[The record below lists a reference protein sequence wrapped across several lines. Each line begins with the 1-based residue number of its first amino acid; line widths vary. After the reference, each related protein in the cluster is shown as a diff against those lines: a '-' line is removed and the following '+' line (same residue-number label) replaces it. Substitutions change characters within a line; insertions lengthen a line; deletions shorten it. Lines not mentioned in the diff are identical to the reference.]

1 MPVCRGLMDI
11 VARVRAMLDA
21 MRRLDL
27 AELDIKIHAE
37 RIYLR
42 RSAPSGR
49 DPEAPAA
56 RRNLRSAGHVV
67 RSPIAGSYFATPR
80 PGAEPYVQI
89 GDDVVE
95 GQVVGLIEAMKVFNE
110 VTADRSGQVAG
121 ILVHSGD
128 TVATGQALIVLDAD
142 IRPERDPV

>member
-1 MPVCRGLMDI
+1 MDI
-11 VARVRAMLDA
+11 VARVRAMFNV

-27 AELDIKIHAE
+27 SELDIKIRAE

-42 RSAPSGR
+42 RSVRSGR
-49 DPEAPAA
+49 DPEAPAGA
-56 RRNLRSAGHVV
+56 PAAPRSLRPDGHVV
-67 RSPIAGSYFATPR
+67 RSPIAGSYFATSR

-89 GDDVVE
+89 GDHVVE

-121 ILVHSGD
+121 ILVRSGD
-128 TVATGQALIVLDAD
+128 TVTSGQALIVLDAD
-142 IRPERDPV
+142 VQLERGPV